1 MPDESRPPRS
11 KERRQEVFRALGEA
25 QDGGATVQDSRLRAA
40 RQFPLEADEVRR
52 IEREGIEGGW
62 PPLG

>member
-1 MPDESRPPRS
+1 MPDESRPPMS
-11 KERRQEVFRALGEA
+11 KERRQEVFRALVEA
-25 QDGGATVQDSRLRAA
+25 QDAGATVPDSRLRAA
-40 RQFPLEADEVRR
+40 RQFGLEADAVRR

>member
-1 MPDESRPPRS
+1 MS
-11 KERRQEVFRALGEA
+11 KERRQEVFRALVQA
-25 QDGGATVQDSRLRAA
+25 QDGGATVQDSRLQAA
-40 RQFPLEADEVRR
+40 RLFGLETDEVRR

>member
-1 MPDESRPPRS
+1 MPDESRPPVS
-11 KERRQEVFRALGEA
+11 KERRQEVFRALVEA

-40 RQFPLEADEVRR
+40 RQFGLEATEVRR

>member
-1 MPDESRPPRS
+1 MPDESRPPLS
-11 KERRQEVFRALGEA
+11 KERRQEVFLALVEA

-40 RQFPLEADEVRR
+40 RQFGLEADEVRR
-52 IEREGIEGGW
+52 IEREGIEGDW

>member
-1 MPDESRPPRS
+1 MPDESRPPMS
-11 KERRQEVFRALGEA
+11 KERRQEIFRALVEA
-25 QDGGATVQDSRLRAA
+25 QDGGATVQDSRLQAA
-40 RQFPLEADEVRR
+40 RQFGLEADEVRR

>member
-1 MPDESRPPRS
+1 MPDESRPPLS
-11 KERRQEVFRALGEA
+11 KERRQEVFLALVEA

-40 RQFPLEADEVRR
+40 RQFGLEADEVRR

-62 PPLG
+62 SPLG